1 MRQPDLFENVP
12 DPNVKPPQSY
22 RPDEGKTRAELLA
35 ILQQAKMATEMP
47 WPYEQFR
54 YHRTVFPQRCN
65 WLPAEEAAR
74 LRAEFA
80 AELARL
86 EAA

>member
-1 MRQPDLFENVP
+1 MRQPDLFDNVP
-12 DPNVKPPQSY
+12 DPNVKPWQFR
-22 RPDEGKTRAELLA
+22 RPDEAKTRADLLA
-35 ILQQAKMATEMP
+35 ILEQAKAASEMP
-47 WPYEQFR
+47 WPYETFR

-65 WLPAEEAAR
+65 WLPEAEAAR